1 MIDTVRYNQ
10 GIDHPIYVAYDEWN
24 VWFRE
29 RDAESRLEEKYT
41 LADALAVATYL
52 NSFVRHCNTV
62 KIANIAQ
69 MVNVIAP
76 IFTNKEGLFLQTI
89 YHPLRLFSEYVQGTA
104 LDIFVD
110 SETFSFPTDAE
121 QSPWPHR
128 ITDLQPFDLLDVT
141 ATCNES
147 GTELTL
153 AVVNRDAERAHS
165 TTIQLGDNAALS
177 SLVAY
182 EVNGSHV
189 DVVNSFANPH
199 EVDVKEHRLDLSGH
213 SFDYSFAPH
222 SFTLLRLQLA

>member
-1 MIDTVRYNQ
+1 
-10 GIDHPIYVAYDEWN
+10 VAYDEWN

-41 LADALAVATYL
+41 LADVLAVATYL

-76 IFTNKEGLFLQTI
+76 IFTHKEGLFLQTI
-89 YHPLRLFSEYVQGTA
+89 YHPLRLFSEYMQEIA

-110 SETFSFPTDAE
+110 CETFSFPTDAE
-121 QSPWPHR
+121 LSPWPHR

-141 ATCNES
+141 ATCS
-147 GTELTL
+147 ASSTELTL
-153 AVVNRDAERAHS
+153 AVVNRDAERAQ
-165 TTIQLGDNAALS
+165 TTTVQLGDSAAVS
-177 SLVAY
+177 GLVAY
-182 EVNGSHV
+182 EINGSHV
-189 DVVNSFANPH
+189 DVTNSFEHPD

-213 SFDYSFAPH
+213 SFDYTFAPH
-222 SFTLLRLQLA
+222 SFTLLCLQLA